1 METKII
7 KALISE
13 ISKYGNPSDI
23 EMKLKFDDDLNMN
36 EYKLNELLEIL
47 EEEFNIELLSFS
59 DNFITVED
67 LIGFVTGTA

>member
-13 ISKYGNPSDI
+13 ISKYGSPSEIDSNLSF
-23 EMKLKFDDDLNMN
+23 EDDLNMN

-47 EEEFNIELLSFS
+47 EEEFGMELLSFS
-59 DNFITVED
+59 DNFIKVRD
-67 LIGFVTGTA
+67 LIGFVEGTA